1 MGRGKY
7 RVHFLCHL
15 DWKLLGLMVFISLN
29 FLGGLHFNFFLIP
42 FFMAYYEAIT
52 VFYWHSHID
61 TWVTHAK
68 IHLFMEFQNKNIPY
82 KVNNVG
88 KRSVN
93 AVKLIISLY
102 SCRCSKLKSKEVYNM
117 VQGNR

>member
-1 MGRGKY
+1 MFFIY
-7 RVHFLCHL
+7 L
-15 DWKLLGLMVFISLN
+15 D

-68 IHLFMEFQNKNIPY
+68 IHLFMGYIYENMPY
-82 KVNNVG
+82 KVKDMG
-88 KRSVN
+88 KRSVD
-93 AVKLIISLY
+93 AMKLITSLY
-102 SCRCSKLKSKEVYNM
+102 SSRCRKLKSKEAYSM
-117 VQGNR
+117 VWGNR